1 MEAALWKPMELND
14 SWLINSRTGEGRAL
28 IANEGRN
35 CLSVCPTK
43 LFPPSMIGEGGTAE
57 GHEIDAEITSG
68 DRGRSTLASVWERG
82 ELIPDHPAFTLPP
95 LSEYRRHPAKIV
107 VPPRRSATPGCAWP
121 R

>member
-43 LFPPSMIGEGGTAE
+43 LFPPS
-57 GHEIDAEITSG
+57 IDGRAAPPKARH
-68 DRGRSTLASVWERG
+68 DRREVSR
-82 ELIPDHPAFTLPP
+82 PP
-95 LSEYRRHPAKIV
+95 ETILCRQR
-107 VPPRRSATPGCAWP
+107 
-121 R
+121 